1 MYGEWPPYV
10 SMAER
15 RAKAKKEMEKLRKKG
30 KNIYP
35 VDIEGRTI
43 ATSFWGKG
51 WCEHLES
58 FMDYANRLP
67 RGRTYVR
74 NGSVCHLDIQPG
86 RVEATVSGSRLYKVV
101 ITIDDLPK
109 KTWKAIKQACAGQIG
124 SMLEL
129 LQGKLSN
136 EVMAIVANRET
147 GLFPKPPEI
156 KLMCN
161 CPDWATMCKHV
172 AAALYGVGNRLDA
185 HPELLFLLRN
195 VDAQELIS
203 AEMALP
209 TTGSGEEALAA
220 DEISAIF
227 DIDLDEAPPVS
238 PAEKKQPV
246 KQNKKRGRP
255 TKSKSKAQT
264 DAVPSAKKQKKPK
277 MKLPNPEIT
286 GEWVKTLREGHGM
299 TVARFA
305 RVFGV
310 SGPSIYLWEATEGPL
325 NVQSR
330 TRNKLLKAWRALVE
344 KE

>member
-1 MYGEWPPYV
+1 MYGDWAPYV
-10 SMAER
+10 SVAER
-15 RAKAKKEMEKLRKKG
+15 RAKARREMEKLRKKG

-51 WCEHLES
+51 WCQHLES
-58 FMDYANRLP
+58 FMDYENRLP

-101 ITIDDLPK
+101 ITIDALPM
-109 KTWKAIKQACAGQIG
+109 KTWKAIKKSCAGQIG

-147 GLFPKPPEI
+147 GLFPKPREI
-156 KLMCN
+156 KLLCN

-203 AEMALP
+203 TEMALP
-209 TTGSGEEALAA
+209 TTGSGEEVLAA

-227 DIDLDEAPPVS
+227 DIDLDEALPVS

-246 KQNKKRGRP
+246 KQKKKQGRP
-255 TKSKSKAQT
+255 AKSKSEAQIA
-264 DAVPSAKKQKKPK
+264 AVPSAKKQMKPK
-277 MKLPNPEIT
+277 VQLPEPEIT
-286 GEWVKTLREGHGM
+286 GDWIETLREGHGM

-305 RVFGV
+305 QVFGV
-310 SGPSIYLWEATEGPL
+310 SGPSIYLWEATSGPIK
-325 NVQSR
+325 VQNR
-330 TRNKLLKAWRALVE
+330 TKVKLLKAWHALLE